1 MLSWVKGEI
10 PLRGLRR
17 PVMPKLPFLPKESR
31 FFVLFKD
38 SASNAAEVAL
48 LLKDLLYAWND
59 VEIKVGAIIGL
70 EHKGDGVAHEIIALV
85 NRTFIT
91 PFDREDIALLA
102 HSLDDIVD
110 FIEASADA
118 MNLYKI
124 ESPTQ
129 RAKELADILVQ
140 TTQEVKLAIFE
151 LSQKVNLK
159 KILARSVEINR
170 LENAADKVY
179 REALAELFRDSKDIP
194 YIIKWREIY
203 EYMETATDRCE
214 DVANVLE
221 GVALKYA

>member
-1 MLSWVKGEI
+1 MAKLS
-10 PLRGLRR
+10 
-17 PVMPKLPFLPKESR
+17 FLPREGRFFILFKESA
-31 FFVLFKD
+31 D
-38 SASNAAEVAL
+38 NAAATAL
-48 LLKDLLYAWND
+48 LLKDLVDNWSN
-59 VEIKVGAIIGL
+59 VEAKVESVIGL
-70 EHKGDGVAHEIIALV
+70 EHKGDGVTHEIIALV
-85 NRTFIT
+85 NRTFVT

-110 FIEASADA
+110 FIEAAADA

-129 RAKELADILVQ
+129 RARELADILVQ
-140 TTQEVKLAIFE
+140 TTREVQLAIHE
-151 LSQKVNLK
+151 LSHKVNLK
-159 KILARSVEINR
+159 QILSRSVEINR
-170 LENAADKVY
+170 LENNADKVY

-214 DVANVLE
+214 DVANALE

>member
-1 MLSWVKGEI
+1 MAKLS
-10 PLRGLRR
+10 
-17 PVMPKLPFLPKESR
+17 FLPREGRFFILFKESA
-31 FFVLFKD
+31 D
-38 SASNAAEVAL
+38 NAAEIAL
-48 LLKDLLYAWND
+48 LLKDLVDSWTN
-59 VEIKVGAIIGL
+59 VEAKVESVINL
-70 EHKGDGVAHEIIALV
+70 EHKGDGVTHEIIALV
-85 NRTFIT
+85 NRTFVT

-110 FIEASADA
+110 FVEAAADA

-124 ESPTQ
+124 ECPTQ
-129 RAKELADILVQ
+129 RARELANILVQ
-140 TTQEVKLAIFE
+140 TTREVQLAMHE

-159 KILARSVEINR
+159 QILSRSVEINR
-170 LENAADKVY
+170 LENMADKVY

-214 DVANVLE
+214 DVANALE